1 MQDLGTE
8 QRARI
13 ERLARGKGITC
24 RTCGSA
30 ELRSDGRAH
39 PYVGKGFGVDL
50 WCTNADAH
58 LQTIPAWEQY
68 NPSSYPRK
76 RRVRQVLSL
85 QAEDDTCPDTEGPQ
99 TGTQRRL
106 WWRRIEGKR

>member
-58 LQTIPAWEQY
+58 LQTISAGEQD
-68 NPSSYPRK
+68 NSSSYPRK

-85 QAEDDTCPDTEGPQ
+85 QAEDDTCPATEDPQ